1 MANFNLPWTV
11 IITSVGGVV
20 LDSKKNEICF
30 FGKEGLEAMR
40 EAVRIIN
47 QEGK

>member
-1 MANFNLPWTV
+1 MIDLNLPWTV
-11 IITSVGGVV
+11 AITSVGGVV

-30 FGKEGLEAMR
+30 FGKEGLEPMR

-47 QEGK
+47 GNN